1 MKHLLIIVVAIIL
14 CADIFVPLR
23 GINTPKVDELETML
37 KNVEKNLAVAGE
49 VTLSAQKVGEKMLT
63 EKVAE
68 KKALKE
74 EVSAAKEKI
83 NAMTSTML
91 FMGVDTSLVGME
103 IDTARYNNMMR
114 LNGFD

>member
-1 MKHLLIIVVAIIL
+1 MKHLLIIMVAIIL

-23 GINTPKVDELETML
+23 AINTPKVDELETML
-37 KNVEKNLAVAGE
+37 NNVEKNLAVAGK
-49 VTLSAQKVGEKMLT
+49 VTLSAQKAGEKMLS

-83 NAMTSTML
+83 NAMASTML
-91 FMGVDTSLVGME
+91 FMGIDTSLVGM
-103 IDTARYNNMMR
+103 DTASIANMMR
-114 LNGFD
+114 LNGIK